1 MTGFTEQRAFDYLP
15 RSQPL
20 QVSTENGG
28 TTRLTHG
35 PEAMDDCS
43 VRTVEL
49 GGLPSD
55 SLLRR
60 TLYAAG
66 DLSYTKKASLMT
78 SI

>member
-1 MTGFTEQRAFDYLP
+1 MNKFMNGLQDSANFTY
-15 RSQPL
+15 
-20 QVSTENGG
+20 TENGG
-28 TTRLTHG
+28 VTWLTHG

-66 DLSYTKKASLMT
+66 GLSYTKKASLMT